1 MKLIKILMLCVV
13 GKEAVDIIRTALY
26 VALMMGVIIFICI
39 ICTLMNL
46 IS

>member
-1 MKLIKILMLCVV
+1 MKLIKLLMLCVV

-39 ICTLMNL
+39 VCTIMQF